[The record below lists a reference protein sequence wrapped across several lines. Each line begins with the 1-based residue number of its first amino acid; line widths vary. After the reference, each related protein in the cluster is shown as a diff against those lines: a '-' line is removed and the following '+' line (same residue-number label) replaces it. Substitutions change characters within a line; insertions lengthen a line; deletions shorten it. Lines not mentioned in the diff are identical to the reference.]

1 MTRPRSGILPA
12 VNAEFNWWLLIVG
25 LVIGAG
31 LVWFV
36 LLDPRRRED
45 EVTEVERPIEAAWLS
60 ATLAD
65 DGILVSPSVAERVL
79 ALHAAYLATSD
90 PPGPDDDVVGDGG
103 AGS

>member
-1 MTRPRSGILPA
+1 M
-12 VNAEFNWWLLIVG
+12 NAEFNWWLLIVG

-45 EVTEVERPIEAAWLS
+45 EVTEAERPIEAAWLS

-65 DGILVSPSVAERVL
+65 EGIVVSPAITERL
-79 ALHAAYLATSD
+79 LSLHAAYLATSEPPD
-90 PPGPDDDVVGDGG
+90 PGDEG
-103 AGS
+103 AGG